1 MAWGMAHGQPL
12 LWWGLDQ
19 EAKAVAL
26 ASLLADQLDA
36 EEVRKRQKRSKN
48 SFKAPGPIDDLL
60 GMRGVEVVR

>member
-1 MAWGMAHGQPL
+1 
-12 LWWGLDQ
+12 LDR

-48 SFKAPGPIDDLL
+48 LFKAPGPIDDLL